1 MCINKKLCENRVE
14 IVYLFPTD
22 KHMIERDSYVR
33 LLLTKNFRKPS
44 EKEKKE
50 KNPHRILYLIN
61 YYADAINSSC
71 EWGI

>member
-33 LLLTKNFRKPS
+33 LLLTKNFQKPS
-44 EKEKKE
+44 EKGKREE
-50 KNPHRILYLIN
+50 NPHRILYLIN
-61 YYADAINSSC
+61 YYADVIKSSC

>member
-33 LLLTKNFRKPS
+33 LLLTKNFQNLQRR
-44 EKEKKE
+44 EKKE
-50 KNPHRILYLIN
+50 ENPHRILYLMN
-61 YYADAINSSC
+61 YYAEVISSSS